1 MSTSDQATV
10 RLTQFSSSSGCGCK
24 IAPSKLEEILAGQ
37 EPNAV
42 FSQLIVGNESRDDAA
57 VFDLGDGRGLISTA
71 DFFMPI
77 VDDAFTFGRIA
88 AANSISDVYAMGGDP
103 CMALA
108 LLGWPVDQLSSELA
122 AQVIAGAKSV
132 CKEAGI
138 PLSGGHSVNSKEP
151 FFGLAV
157 NGFVQLDN
165 LKKNNGAKAGD
176 LLFLTKP
183 LGTGIL
189 GTALKRGLISAA
201 HQEEAV
207 QIMTMLNKAGAS
219 FANIAGVHAMT
230 DVTGFG
236 LLGHLV
242 EMATGAN
249 LSASLKISEVP
260 TVAGIESYLGQL
272 CFPDNTYRNWNSY
285 EKLCSTS
292 AQQHF
297 ITLCDPQTN
306 GGLLLAVS
314 PGSIRQYL
322 NVAAELGLPPCA
334 FKPIGIF
341 TERNE
346 GLVVVVE

>member
-1 MSTSDQATV
+1 MSSAEITPT

-24 IAPSKLEEILAGQ
+24 IAPAKLEEILAGQ
-37 EPNAV
+37 EPTTA
-42 FSQLIVGNESRDDAA
+42 FEKLLVGNESRDDAA
-57 VFDLGDGRGLISTA
+57 VYDLGDGRGLISTA

-88 AANSISDVYAMGGDP
+88 AANSISDIYAMGGDP

-108 LLGWPVDQLSSELA
+108 ILGWPIDQLSAELA
-122 AQVIAGAKSV
+122 SQVIAGAKSI

-138 PLSGGHSVNSKEP
+138 PLAGGHSVNSKEP
-151 FFGLAV
+151 FFGLSV
-157 NGFVQLDN
+157 NGFIQIEN
-165 LKKNNGAKAGD
+165 LKKNNGAKDGD

-183 LGTGIL
+183 IGTGIL
-189 GTALKRGLISAA
+189 GTALKRGRISPE
-201 HQEEAV
+201 HQVEAV
-207 QIMTMLNKAGAS
+207 SIMTTLNKAGSA
-219 FANIAGVHAMT
+219 FAKLPGVHAMT

-242 EMATGAN
+242 EMASGSA
-249 LSASLKISEVP
+249 LSVQLKMADVP
-260 TVAGIESYLGQL
+260 VVHGLETYLAQF

-285 EKLCSTS
+285 EKLCSPS

-314 PGSIRQYL
+314 RGSTRQYL
-322 NVAAELGLPPCA
+322 NAAADLGLPACA
-334 FKPIGIF
+334 FKPIGTF
-341 TERNE
+341 SARND
-346 GLVVVVE
+346 GYLVVVE